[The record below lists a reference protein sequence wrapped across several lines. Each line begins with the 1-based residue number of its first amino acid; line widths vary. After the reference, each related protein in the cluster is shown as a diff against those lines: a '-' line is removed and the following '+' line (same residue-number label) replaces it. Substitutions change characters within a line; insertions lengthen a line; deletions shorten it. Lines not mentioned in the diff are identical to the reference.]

1 MQLTVIGSA
10 DDAGI
15 PVHGCLCKLCRQARA
30 VRHLRR
36 RPRTLLLQ
44 SQGESLLVDA
54 GTPDLDRRLMQAPV
68 ENVLLSDWRPAS
80 WHGLLPVHLGSAT
93 DTTVFGPL
101 PSPVSH
107 CLSQQD
113 GQLRLAATLQPGQ
126 ETLAGRFCIL
136 PFSLGE
142 TSSGEQ
148 TTLAYGIRDGEH
160 RLLYLPGRQHYD
172 NEIVA
177 TLAAWRADAVVA
189 GCPLMGSPSQRLEQL
204 GQLYA
209 ALGQIPMLI
218 TAIDHHMDSW
228 LQARQPELP
237 DGIRLA
243 EDGLR
248 LTTSYLAE
256 YRRLSLTASSC

>member
-1 MQLTVIGSA
+1 MQLTLIGSA

-68 ENVLLSDWRPAS
+68 ENVLLSDWRPTS
-80 WHGLLPVHLGSAT
+80 WHGLLPVHLGTGT

-101 PSPVSH
+101 QPP
-107 CLSQQD
+107 LANGLAQQD
-113 GQLRLAATLQPGQ
+113 GQLLLEAILQPGH
-126 ETLAGRFCIL
+126 EVLAGRFRIL

-142 TSSGEQ
+142 VSGEEQ
-148 TTLAYGIRDGEH
+148 TILAYGIRDGEQ
-160 RLLYLPGRQHYD
+160 RLLYLPGLQDYD
-172 NEIVA
+172 AEVVG
-177 TLAAWRADAVVA
+177 TMAAWRPDAVVA
-189 GCPLMGSPSQRLEQL
+189 ACPGKGTPAQRLEQL
-204 GQLYA
+204 GSLYA
-209 ALGQIPMLI
+209 TLGQVPMLI
-218 TAIDHHMDSW
+218 TGIDHHMDTW
-228 LQARQPELP
+228 LQAHQPPLP
-237 DGIRLA
+237 DGIRIA
-243 EDGLR
+243 EDNLR

-256 YRRLSLTASSC
+256 YRRLSLMASSS